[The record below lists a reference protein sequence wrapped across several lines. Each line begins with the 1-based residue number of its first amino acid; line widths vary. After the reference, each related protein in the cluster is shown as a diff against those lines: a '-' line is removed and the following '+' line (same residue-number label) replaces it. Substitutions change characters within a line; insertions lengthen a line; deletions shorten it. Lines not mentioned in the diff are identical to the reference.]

1 MYDFYCKLWGKAA
14 ERGVTFGRSADEISI
29 LEMRCGVNASLVP
42 TPAQSRHH
50 QRSST
55 SRGPVRGMWSRSSQ
69 PQPRSPPRSLGR
81 RSAAARPIC
90 RGRERASARC
100 DGRSSSS
107 GEGSTPLARR
117 RPEKVRHR
125 TPAPRT
131 SGGEGERGE
140 DKVRE
145 FSFYG
150 KTEDLF
156 FQPTRARAR
165 GTGSLHLAH
174 NIRASRCIWR
184 AIVYIWSMPSW
195 NMLQMIGLV

>member
-1 MYDFYCKLWGKAA
+1 MCIRDSLAPVRLYVRASSHRA
-14 ERGVTFGRSADEISI
+14 RRGRGR
-29 LEMRCGVNASLVP
+29 LLHP
-42 TPAQSRHH
+42 
-50 QRSST
+50 
-55 SRGPVRGMWSRSSQ
+55 SRGPDGRRARGPAPGVGSDKVAQTRAVRRD
-69 PQPRSPPRSLGR
+69 RSPPRSLGR

-90 RGRERASARC
+90 RGREHASARC

-174 NIRASRCIWR
+174 NIQWKAPHTFGACHRGTCSK
-184 AIVYIWSMPSW
+184 
-195 NMLQMIGLV
+195 